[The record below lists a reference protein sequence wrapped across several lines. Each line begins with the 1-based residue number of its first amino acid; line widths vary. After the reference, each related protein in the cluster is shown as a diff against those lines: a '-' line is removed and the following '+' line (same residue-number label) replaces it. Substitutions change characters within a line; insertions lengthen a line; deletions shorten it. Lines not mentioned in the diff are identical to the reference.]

1 MTPDEPS
8 NPALPGPTQ
17 PAPADTSVR
26 PAPPDILSH
35 PASTP
40 LDMPRQVP
48 PVLNVKSAAEL
59 EAAVKAS
66 AGPIVVDFVQ
76 EGCGACDEATLDEL
90 ATGCAGKATF
100 IRADVT
106 KGDLD
111 TIAEKFN
118 VEGTPTT
125 LFAKSSKD
133 WAPSRAQEVDAS
145 DPALKRKLKCALPQK

>member
-1 MTPDEPS
+1 
-8 NPALPGPTQ
+8 
-17 PAPADTSVR
+17 
-26 PAPPDILSH
+26 
-35 PASTP
+35 
-40 LDMPRQVP
+40 MPRQVP